1 MHAPPDVANKGKRC
15 AQKALFRPLLT
26 GFVAADS
33 ALKKQLRLRRAC

>member
-1 MHAPPDVANKGKRC
+1 MLLRRWLIKVKGARRT
-15 AQKALFRPLLT
+15 ALFRPLLT